1 MKRWLNFSV
10 LACGVLIFSAW
21 LVRLGMQSVIPLPVS
36 DSMIE
41 LALAIYSAQDQEQAT
56 NLIAVLGLLVWGVPI
71 TALLCWC
78 FLRFVIRR
86 RDTAD

>member
-56 NLIAVLGLLVWGVPI
+56 NLIAVLGLLVWVPI